1 MGEQAQRL
9 EDHVEEEL
17 LMAVVIPIN
26 WVTPHRNHAAP
37 LLPATTQL
45 KAVGAAGAVKVAA
58 RPARLPN
65 PEREVVTGAKL
76 HDVLRW

>member
-1 MGEQAQRL
+1 MVA
-9 EDHVEEEL
+9 
-17 LMAVVIPIN
+17 VIPIH
-26 WVTPHRNHAAP
+26 WVTPHRNGGAP
-37 LLPATTQL
+37 ILPPTVQL
-45 KAVGAAGAVKVAA
+45 QSSGKPGPSSPRRG